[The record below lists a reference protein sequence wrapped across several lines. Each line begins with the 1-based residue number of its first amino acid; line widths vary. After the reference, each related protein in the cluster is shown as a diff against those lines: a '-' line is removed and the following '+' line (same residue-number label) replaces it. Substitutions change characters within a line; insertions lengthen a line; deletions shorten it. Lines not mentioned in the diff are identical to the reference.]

1 MNSILLIIILA
12 VSNMEKFSDFK
23 KKEVINICDGMKV
36 GFVYDIEIDTRT
48 GKICSIIIPV
58 GNRRLSFLCI
68 NSVYI
73 IPWEK
78 IVRIGDDIILI
89 DVCLANY
96 ERDC

>member
-1 MNSILLIIILA
+1 
-12 VSNMEKFSDFK
+12 MEKFSDFK

-36 GFVYDIEIDTRT
+36 GFVCDIEIDTRS
-48 GKICSIIIPV
+48 GRICSIIIPS
-58 GNRRLSFLCI
+58 GNRLINFLCV
-68 NSVYI
+68 NSVFV

-89 DVCLANY
+89 DVCLSNY

>member
-1 MNSILLIIILA
+1 
-12 VSNMEKFSDFK
+12 MERFCTFR

-36 GFVYDIEIDTRT
+36 GYVYDLEIDTRT
-48 GKICSIIIPV
+48 GRTCIIIIPA
-58 GNRRLSFLCI
+58 GNRWLSFLRV
-68 NSVYI
+68 NSVYV

>member
-1 MNSILLIIILA
+1 
-12 VSNMEKFSDFK
+12 MERFSCFK

-36 GFVYDIEIDTRT
+36 GNIFDLEIDVKSGR
-48 GKICSIIIPV
+48 ICSIIIPV
-58 GNRRLSFLCI
+58 GNKYFNFLCV
-68 NSVYI
+68 NSVYV

-89 DVCLANY
+89 DVCLQNY

>member
-1 MNSILLIIILA
+1 
-12 VSNMEKFSDFK
+12 MERFSDFR

-36 GFVYDIEIDTRT
+36 GFVCDLEIDIKSGR
-48 GKICSIIIPV
+48 ICSIIIPS
-58 GNRRLSFLCI
+58 GNRFLNFLCV
-68 NSVYI
+68 NSVFI

-96 ERDC
+96 EHEC